1 MHLKKRTF
9 IKYIDSNRGF
19 SLIESLSAIALLA
32 VIVFVFLG
40 WVVNHKMGLNNI
52 SQNSEITNTM
62 LRVVSAFGDEDRYCR
77 DIIGPIAFNPTE
89 TNGVQIGAIDY
100 YNSID
105 VKIPNGNVVKIG
117 EPLAQAQGVTTKDI
131 RLKPSVI
138 LDAQTVLANLEFTFT
153 KSNVLGPSTNV
164 QKLPVYLTLSA
175 GSILTCSISL
185 APSLII
191 SNRLCEVQEGGFSHY
206 DPVTKTCVVND
217 GVKWFVSTDPL
228 KASCPVDFK
237 AATNQKN
244 VGRNKQ
250 VCTSVSTVGTK
261 IPPRSYKNGVVMKDN
276 VNIFSAILN
285 PTTSTCKFIFLR
297 GEKPA
302 DFKSSIKC
310 ISTKEASK

>member
-62 LRVVSAFGDEDRYCR
+62 LRVVSAFGDEDRYCK
-77 DIIGPIAFNPTE
+77 DIIGPIAFNPTDA
-89 TNGVQIGAIDY
+89 NGVQVGSIDY
-100 YNSID
+100 YNAAD
-105 VKIPNGNVVKIG
+105 VKIPNGGVIKIG
-117 EPLAQAQGVTTKDI
+117 EPLTQAQGVTTKDI

-153 KSNVLGPSTNV
+153 KSNVLGPSTNI
-164 QKLPVYLTLSA
+164 QKLPVYITLSA
-175 GSILTCSISL
+175 GTILTCSISV

-191 SNRLCEVQEGGFSHY
+191 SNRLCEVQEGAFSHY
-206 DPVTKTCVVND
+206 DPVTGECVEDNS
-217 GVKWFVSTDPL
+217 VKWFVSTDPL
-228 KASCPVDFK
+228 SASCPVNFI

-244 VGRNKQ
+244 TGPNRK
-250 VCTSVSTVGTK
+250 VCNSVTTVGTSL
-261 IPPRSYKNGVVMKDN
+261 PPRAYRNGAVMTDN
-276 VNIFSAILN
+276 TIVFSGVLN
-285 PTTSTCKFIFLR
+285 PTTSTCNFTFLV
-297 GEKPA
+297 GEKPT

-310 ISTKEASK
+310 IPANQGG